1 MDMSP
6 AIEFGKGEAHPM
18 EDALLTAALLG
29 AGLPE
34 KAQRYLNL
42 AAASYQNAEVA
53 ETHLLKARQEAP
65 DHAAVLIGLYRFYFY
80 KNRLEETL
88 EIAQQCIRKAAR
100 DLGFRDDWRL
110 VSAHDAQFGDF
121 GAMLP
126 RFFLFSLK
134 GYAYLNMRLGEMDE
148 ARAAVWKLLELDPTD
163 KIGARV
169 LQGVLDRMGQ
179 DDDD

>member
-1 MDMSP
+1 
-6 AIEFGKGEAHPM
+6 M
-18 EDALLTAALLG
+18 EDANFPDALLG

-42 AAASYQNAEVA
+42 AAQSYHNSEVA
-53 ETHLLKARQEAP
+53 ETHLLKAMEAAP
-65 DHAAVLIGLYRFYFY
+65 DHPAVLIGLYRFYFY
-80 KNRLEETL
+80 KNRIEETL
-88 EIAQQCIRKAAR
+88 VIAVLCIRKAAR
-100 DLGFRDDWRL
+100 DLGMRDDWRL
-110 VSAHDAQFGDF
+110 AAAHDAPFGDF

-134 GYAYLNMRLGEMDE
+134 GYAYLNMRLGQIDE

-163 KIGARV
+163 KIGAKV